1 VEAQQEGMTKESPP
15 KWSIITYEFP
25 QRAGESGKVSSV
37 EAPKYMLP
45 PAKFVWYDGG
55 KKPNADLVKGKKLPT
70 NGVILVGDK
79 DTLYI
84 PSYWGKGEFLSG
96 AKYEDFSSV
105 PETLPKKDNFDRC
118 HYEEWIAACKGG
130 PKAYSNFDH
139 SGPLTEMVLLGNV
152 ALRAGKK
159 IDWNAKKLKVTNDK
173 SANQF
178 LTKEY
183 RKGWGV

>member
-1 VEAQQEGMTKESPP
+1 M
-15 KWSIITYEFP
+15 
-25 QRAGESGKVSSV
+25 
-37 EAPKYMLP
+37 
-45 PAKFVWYDGG
+45 
-55 KKPNADLVKGKKLPT
+55 
-70 NGVILVGDK
+70 
-79 DTLYI
+79 

-96 AKYEDFSSV
+96 AKYDDFKSIA
-105 PETLPKKDNFDRC
+105 ETLPKKDNFDRC

-152 ALRAGKK
+152 ALRAGGK
-159 IDWNAKKLKVTNDK
+159 IEWNANKLKVVNDK
-173 SANQF
+173 SANQL